1 METVK
6 ISEDKKLRNWL
17 MQGVKE
23 IEGPHEKE
31 GQHHKHSWWKVMCLT
46 GVDYFSTLGYQP
58 GIAFLAAGAL
68 SPIATLILVLLTLFG
83 ALPIYNRVAM
93 ESRTVKAQS
102 RCSNRYCLAGEANFL
117 FSRCSVLSPPT
128 LLLQSRSRRRMLPN
142 T

>member
-6 ISEDKKLRNWL
+6 ISEDKGFRNWL
-17 MQGVKE
+17 MEGVKE

-31 GQHHKHSWWKVMCLT
+31 GQHHTHSWWKVMCLT

-83 ALPIYNRVAM
+83 ALPIYNRVARV
-93 ESRTVKAQS
+93 SRPQTLSHRDGEFLS
-102 RCSNRYCLAGEANFL
+102 RFV
-117 FSRCSVLSPPT
+117 F
-128 LLLQSRSRRRMLPN
+128 Q
-142 T
+142 